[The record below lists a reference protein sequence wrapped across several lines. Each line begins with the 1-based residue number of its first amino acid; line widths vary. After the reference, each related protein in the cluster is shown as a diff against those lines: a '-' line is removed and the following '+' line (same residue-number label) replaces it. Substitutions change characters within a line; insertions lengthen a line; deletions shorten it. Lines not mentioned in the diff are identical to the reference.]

1 MILLKFGLKKT
12 LFLFIMKKTMQIL
25 RIVCKNEEKIMKKK
39 PYILLALS
47 AAICLTGC
55 GSEAAIETDT
65 LALSKSG
72 TAAYSILSDFSKD
85 YYDLEELKALAE
97 EEITEYGTGVSI
109 SQANVEEG
117 MLHFQYTFDTL
128 SDYASFMD
136 TRCYSATV
144 AKALKDGYKST
155 TEVVSVKD
163 GTVKTLGDEKLSEYH
178 LFIWNE
184 DIAVRCSGKVLYH
197 SSNLTLL
204 NKTDVQPVED
214 ATGPYYVIYK

>member
-1 MILLKFGLKKT
+1 
-12 LFLFIMKKTMQIL
+12 
-25 RIVCKNEEKIMKKK
+25 MKKK
-39 PYILLALS
+39 AYILLTLS
-47 AAICLTGC
+47 AVICLTGC
-55 GSEAAIETDT
+55 GSGAAIETDT

-97 EEITEYGTGVSI
+97 EEIAEYGTGVSV
-109 SQANVEEG
+109 SEASVEEG
-117 MLHFQYTFDTL
+117 ILHFQYTFDTL

-136 TRCYSATV
+136 TKCYNATV
-144 AKALKDGYKST
+144 STALKNGYKST
-155 TEVVSVKD
+155 TEVCSVKD
-163 GTVKTLGDEKLSEYH
+163 GTVKTLGDETLGDYH

-184 DIAVRCSGKVLYH
+184 DIAVRCTGKVLYH
-197 SSNLTLL
+197 SENLTLL